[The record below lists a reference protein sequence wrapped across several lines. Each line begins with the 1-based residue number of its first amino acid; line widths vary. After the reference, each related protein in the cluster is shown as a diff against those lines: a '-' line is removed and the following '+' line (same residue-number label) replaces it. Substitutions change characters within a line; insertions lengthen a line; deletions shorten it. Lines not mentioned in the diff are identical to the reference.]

1 MASWNQQYGT
11 TPSPDSSKSSLSR
24 KRRVSGS
31 LEPLSSSQS
40 SLTSPTL
47 SESDA
52 YFYETHKGRPPSNNP
67 PGMNEPPA
75 FQPPHWTPAALLN
88 PRSYQPQQRRV
99 NNPTPQAQPQQLAF
113 QFDSPAGSYQNPP
126 QAQPPPQ
133 QQVNASNGFAA
144 YANGGGMGHM
154 LERMHNLSDRS
165 LVPQK
170 RQKIH
175 DERPQGARKAEFN
188 GGGRGG
194 VLGEY
199 VRKKREEGQKESMAS
214 GKAVD
219 LSSGLHYI
227 AATKHPELTLL

>member
-1 MASWNQQYGT
+1 
-11 TPSPDSSKSSLSR
+11 
-24 KRRVSGS
+24 
-31 LEPLSSSQS
+31 
-40 SLTSPTL
+40 
-47 SESDA
+47 
-52 YFYETHKGRPPSNNP
+52 
-67 PGMNEPPA
+67 
-75 FQPPHWTPAALLN
+75 
-88 PRSYQPQQRRV
+88 
-99 NNPTPQAQPQQLAF
+99 
-113 QFDSPAGSYQNPP
+113 
-126 QAQPPPQ
+126 
-133 QQVNASNGFAA
+133 
-144 YANGGGMGHM
+144 MGHM